1 MRSVGARRVSQLQVT
16 FIRGRPIVAYYR
28 FREPSRRRVQRTE
41 ELEPGLVVD
50 FARDGRPLG
59 VEIVDP
65 PLTTMAAMNR
75 VLRRLKQSRV
85 TRRDMK
91 PLRVS

>member
-1 MRSVGARRVSQLQVT
+1 MRSARLQVT
-16 FIRGRPIVAYYR
+16 FIRGRPIVAYYSLS
-28 FREPSRRRVQRTE
+28 EASERRVRRTE

-50 FARDGRPLG
+50 FGRDGRPLG